1 MVFNFDG
8 EYVKTINYPAL
19 ENLMNFWTWGRD
31 SLLVSYFEPAL
42 GNEPYVFI
50 EHSEQG
56 DTLQA
61 IANYIFYGPEE
72 QANPFHMSSF
82 ADQNFSYR
90 FENKLHMKG
99 CYNDTVYTYDE
110 NKKFVPKFCIDL
122 GKHKLPADLIYERK
136 WTRSLPNNLY
146 WTGVHETSN
155 YIFMP
160 YGYHFDQNKPES
172 EREEK
177 GLVLYNKKT
186 QEGVA
191 GEETKQGGFV
201 DDITGGPTFRP
212 IVTHEN
218 TAVML
223 VSALDMKQYLDS
235 DQFENQEVKFPEE
248 KEKLNQLK
256 KTLKEDDNHFLVMV
270 SLKDK

>member
-1 MVFNFDG
+1 
-8 EYVKTINYPAL
+8 
-19 ENLMNFWTWGRD
+19 
-31 SLLVSYFEPAL
+31 
-42 GNEPYVFI
+42 
-50 EHSEQG
+50 
-56 DTLQA
+56 
-61 IANYIFYGPEE
+61 
-72 QANPFHMSSF
+72 MSPF

-90 FENKLHMKG
+90 FDNKLQLKG

-110 NKKFVPKFCIDL
+110 DKKFVPKFCLDL

-136 WTRSLPNNLY
+136 WTRSLPDDLY
-146 WTGVHETSN
+146 CTGVHETSN

-160 YGYHFDQNKPES
+160 YGYHFNQNKPES

-191 GEETKQGGFV
+191 AEETKQGGFV

-212 IVTHEN
+212 RVTHDN

-235 DQFENQEVKFPEE
+235 DQF
-248 KEKLNQLK
+248 
-256 KTLKEDDNHFLVMV
+256 
-270 SLKDK
+270 